1 MVTHGPNL
9 PRQSTETARRDTS
22 FTQSGVLAK
31 TAGRSIK
38 RMVQPRNIRPDDY
51 SWESPVEGQIRVN
64 RNIRRSSV
72 RREKASACREA
83 KGMCTCRGP
92 GVGPS
97 ACGER

>member
-38 RMVQPRNIRPDDY
+38 RMVQPRNLKSDDY
-51 SWESPVEGQIRVN
+51 SWESPIEGQIRVD
-64 RNIRRSSV
+64 RNIRRSSFL
-72 RREKASACREA
+72 REKASACREA